1 MKMLMTKQ
9 LKFEGGN
16 ISLKNITMTLMPSF
30 LTAEITKY
38 FMKENNMPK
47 LYLLSWYWGFV
58 LVKQVD
64 QKFNLKKSDE
74 IYSLGMELGEAM
86 GIGIYKTHDY
96 YPGRYTHFVIPNNPF
111 MKYFTPEDKSKG
123 PIDYFISGCM
133 AGGGCHVH
141 SALCQNV
148 EIKCQATGNQE
159 CEFLTA
165 TEKELKDRG
174 LWDIA
179 VQRYDLN
186 NIMPIQKEI
195 YEEYSESNEAKL
207 LSKIVD
213 EL

>member
-1 MKMLMTKQ
+1 MVLGLLMKMLMTKQ

-86 GIGIYKTHDY
+86 GIGIYT
-96 YPGRYTHFVIPNNPF
+96 
-111 MKYFTPEDKSKG
+111 
-123 PIDYFISGCM
+123 
-133 AGGGCHVH
+133 
-141 SALCQNV
+141 LCNT
-148 EIKCQATGNQE
+148 K
-159 CEFLTA
+159 
-165 TEKELKDRG
+165 
-174 LWDIA
+174 
-179 VQRYDLN
+179 
-186 NIMPIQKEI
+186 
-195 YEEYSESNEAKL
+195 
-207 LSKIVD
+207 
-213 EL
+213 